1 MPKKKNRIFSGS
13 GEYGMKF
20 SGKWGK
26 LNAAERVHRDLIK
39 GIFDTKNIKDIPSK
53 ALKDLKSVVKSM
65 GKAVNEKYKKLK
77 DAGLTTPATLNIE
90 EQGGEISSR
99 SDDLS
104 DLIGEYIRAKEFL
117 EDETSTEE
125 GYELFAKEI
134 AVDADK
140 WTILR
145 RLEKIDSRLTINRG
159 YASQTLHE
167 IEMYIGLS
175 RYDINEITDIMIE
188 RLSDIYEEHLR
199 YVANMN
205 RFR

>member
-1 MPKKKNRIFSGS
+1 
-13 GEYGMKF
+13 MKF

-90 EQGGEISSR
+90 EQGGEISSK

-117 EDETSTEE
+117 DDETSTEE
-125 GYELFAKEI
+125 GAEEFEKNV

-145 RLEKIDSRLTINRG
+145 RLEKIDSRITINRG
-159 YASQTLHE
+159 YASQVLHE
-167 IEMYIGLS
+167 IEMYIGLAQ
-175 RYDINEITDIMIE
+175 YDINEITDMMIE
-188 RLSDIYEEHLR
+188 RLSDIYENHLR
-199 YVANMN
+199 YVANMS
-205 RFR
+205 RFK

>member
-1 MPKKKNRIFSGS
+1 MSKKKNRIFSGS

-39 GIFDTKNIKDIPSK
+39 GIFDTKNIKDIPTK
-53 ALKDLKSVVKSM
+53 ALKGLKSVVKSM

-90 EQGGEISSR
+90 EQGGEISSK

-117 EDETSTEE
+117 DDETSTEE
-125 GYELFAKEI
+125 GAEEFNKNVANDL
-134 AVDADK
+134 DK

-145 RLEKIDSRLTINRG
+145 RLAKIDPRIKIDKTYG
-159 YASQTLHE
+159 SQFLHE
-167 IEMYIGLS
+167 IEMYIAD
-175 RYDINEITDIMIE
+175 RAYDINEITDMMIGRMNDIAEE
-188 RLSDIYEEHLR
+188 RENR
-199 YVANMN
+199 QTNMT